1 VLIIGWAYMDEK
13 SSDGA
18 FRAKA
23 FANRIL
29 EEEMVG
35 ESLAKST
42 VYLYL
47 RKLEQIAK
55 RSSIGGYWKLTPE
68 IIVRDFTKRVES
80 KAITQ
85 ATARLEKAVALFWIA
100 AEGRSAYDSN
110 SSELWRFECAYND
123 IISTP
128 IGELSVNS
136 KNTSSKKA
144 KAFPDEVFDML
155 MNEAFTSGSESLL
168 DSLIFIRVNLFLG
181 LRPVEWLNAR
191 IINYQH
197 RNALGEHIFQPDGS
211 AKISPALEVLNAK
224 HSTVRGNGHMR
235 IILLDSI
242 DDEGIRYIQQW
253 IGLISKLKTDRLMS
267 LSEEEIYKKIYGS
280 MQRTIRRVLI
290 KAGWQGQKP
299 TLYSTRHQAVANAR
313 ADGLTEKEIAALFGH
328 SSTNT
333 ARRHYGKKIAGYSG
347 RTMRPAPES
356 IWAVRSTVAV
366 RPKPPRGE
374 PSPALG

>member
-1 VLIIGWAYMDEK
+1 
-13 SSDGA
+13 
-18 FRAKA
+18 
-23 FANRIL
+23 
-29 EEEMVG
+29 MVG

-55 RSSIGGYWKLTPE
+55 RSSIGGYWQLTPE

-85 ATARLEKAVALFWIA
+85 ATARLEKAAALFWIA

-110 SSELWRFECAYND
+110 SSELWRFECACND
-123 IISTP
+123 IISIP
-128 IGELSVNS
+128 IGKLLAKSQ
-136 KNTSSKKA
+136 NTSSEKA
-144 KAFPDEVFDML
+144 KAFPDEAFDLL
-155 MNEAFTSGSESLL
+155 MDEALTSGPGSLF
-168 DSLIFIRVNLFLG
+168 DSLIFIRANLLLG

-191 IINYQH
+191 IISYQH
-197 RNALGEHIFQPDGS
+197 RNALSEHIFQPDGS
-211 AKISPALEVLNAK
+211 AKTSPALEVLNAK

-235 IILLDSI
+235 IILLDNT
-242 DDEGIRYIQQW
+242 DGEGIRYIKQW
-253 IGLISKLKTDRLMS
+253 IDMISKLKTDHLMS

-290 KAGWQGQKP
+290 KVGWQGKIP